1 MDNNKLEEL
10 ISRYGRLKSEMDS
23 YKKQV
28 DADNKD
34 IKNIMSNMNINECSA
49 GGYTA
54 KYTVAISE
62 SFDEDKLVEK
72 LLSLWDDEHPDEF
85 RDSCPWVKR
94 KYVPDMDEIENSLF
108 NNELNGADL
117 ADCKIVKK
125 IPKLTISKTK
135 EKK

>member
-1 MDNNKLEEL
+1 MNNKLEEL

-28 DADNKD
+28 DADNKN
-34 IKNIMSNMNINECSA
+34 IKSIMSGMGINEYTA
-49 GGYTA
+49 DDYTA

-62 SFDEDKLVEK
+62 SFDDDKLVET
-72 LLSLWDDEHPDEF
+72 LFNLWDEAHPYEL
-85 RDSCPWVKR
+85 RESCPWVKV
-94 KYVPDMDEIENSLF
+94 KYVPDMEEIENALF
-108 NNELNGADL
+108 DGELNGADL

>member
-1 MDNNKLEEL
+1 MDNKLEEL

-28 DADNKD
+28 DADNKN
-34 IKNIMSNMNINECSA
+34 IKSIMSGMGINEYTA
-49 GGYTA
+49 DGYTA

-62 SFDEDKLVEK
+62 SFDDDKLVEK
-72 LLSLWDDEHPDEF
+72 LLSLWDEAHPDEF

-94 KYVPDMDEIENSLF
+94 KYVPDMEEIENSLF

-117 ADCKIVKK
+117 ADCKVIKRT
-125 IPKLTISKTK
+125 PKLTISKAK